1 MSVVKKASL
10 LVGVIGAAA
19 TLATTAEGGEGGE
32 RGFGKRWK
40 PKAVVVVPAYPVY
53 TAPGYYYA
61 PPPVVYAP
69 QPVYPV
75 YPGPSRGSVYFGA
88 TIPLR

>member
-1 MSVVKKASL
+1 MSVTRKAGL

-32 RGFGKRWK
+32 GGRGKRWK
-40 PKAVVVVPAYPVY
+40 PKAVIVVPAPPVY
-53 TAPGYYYA
+53 VAPGYYA

-69 QPVYPV
+69 QPIYPA
-75 YPGPSRGSVYFGA
+75 PSTGSIYFGA
-88 TIPLR
+88 TVPLR